1 MVGPTEP
8 VEDRENQFS
17 TNLIRVGM
25 EEETLQQRA
34 KWNKVQRNLVSGD
47 LVLVVEENVHRGQW
61 PFGRVT
67 EVYTAKDGRVR
78 SAKIMTRS
86 TTLVRP
92 ISKLCFSRVCNLT
105 LMKGRTKVYL
115 RSNTKWMEVYIAGWR
130 FIGHTDDQTR
140 EASIKFMR
148 SYIDP

>member
-92 ISKLCFSRVCNLT
+92 ISKLC
-105 LMKGRTKVYL
+105 YL
-115 RSNTKWMEVYIAGWR
+115 ESMQLDVDERKN
-130 FIGHTDDQTR
+130 
-140 EASIKFMR
+140 
-148 SYIDP
+148 